1 MTLESVGQVLVCGRI
16 EADISCFI
24 VCNVFLLKDKH
35 LLNIGSFPVKI
46 LALHFV
52 KSFFLGHCFICY
64 STNCHCFVLFNVWE
78 RRGRVKTIKKLC
90 NKHFVWPFCNWSG
103 KTTPSEELGSSPLKQ
118 VLKLHA

>member
-24 VCNVFLLKDKH
+24 VYVFLLNDKH

-52 KSFFLGHCFICY
+52 ESFFLEHCFICY
-64 STNCHCFVLFNVWE
+64 STNCHCFVLCNVWG
-78 RRGRVKTIKKLC
+78 RRGRVKTIKNCVTNIFL
-90 NKHFVWPFCNWSG
+90 PFEPC
-103 KTTPSEELGSSPLKQ
+103 SSPLKQ